1 MVLFVCNLLMNGIYI
16 LKCSHLSLLKIRV
29 INLVK
34 ICNII
39 VQRSL
44 LRLQSATVQ
53 KTYIPLNGNKK
64 HVYKYNSSFLNHPIS
79 SFVFNKNSFFTMDE
93 NSSRTTTSS
102 NNRSNRSQV
111 YCFCGVEAI
120 QRTSRTTKNPGRR
133 FYNCA
138 SQVSEIAN

>member
-39 VQRSL
+39 VQ
-44 LRLQSATVQ
+44 SATIQ

-64 HVYKYNSSFLNHPIS
+64 HVYKYNNSFLNHPIS

-120 QRTSRTTKNPGRR
+120 QRISTTTKNPDRR

-138 SQVSEIAN
+138 SKVSEIAN